1 MASGGVIV
9 HRRSGFTTIEL
20 LIVIVLIGAIT
31 VITFPKIR
39 QTLDKTSVRAA
50 RVDVTTFTALARAA
64 AVRRGCRGVIHFA
77 YGAQSSVWVTVCP
90 RLAAGAGT
98 VASIDNLE
106 NRYSVSLTST
116 SDSLQFDP
124 RGLEM
129 NNVTTVVRFTG
140 NVGANADSV
149 VINPLGKVVR

>member
-1 MASGGVIV
+1 M
-9 HRRSGFTTIEL
+9 HRRPGFTTIEL
-20 LIVIVLIGAIT
+20 LIVIVLIGAVT

-50 RVDVTTFTALARAA
+50 RVDVTTFAALARAA

-90 RLAAGAGT
+90 RLSAGAGTIDT

-129 NNVTTVVRFTG
+129 DNVTTVVRFTG
-140 NVGANADSV
+140 NVGANTDSV